1 MGDLEVRA
9 AVGDLDAGGI
19 GAGIAS
25 GDAAAF
31 GDRLLG
37 VEVDRV
43 DDVPLLD
50 GAPQVAPAAVH
61 LRAGRRYHGTDP
73 GRRTAGGSEVDAGLN
88 ISRDPSAA
96 EGKEAVATVGD
107 PIGF

>member
-1 MGDLEVRA
+1 MRA
-9 AVGDLDAGGI
+9 AVGDLDAGGV
-19 GAGIAS
+19 GAGLAG
-25 GDAAAF
+25 GDAAAL

-61 LRAGRRYHGTDP
+61 LRAVRRHHGTDP
-73 GRRTAGGSEVDAGLN
+73 GTRTAGGARLM
-88 ISRDPSAA
+88 RA
-96 EGKEAVATVGD
+96 
-107 PIGF
+107 